1 MSVSVLSRNPVRGV
15 YVSSLGFSSIL
26 SGPAPRIPCKPHVFM
41 GTVRGLT
48 IAQGP
53 GPSLRY
59 GHKEADGS
67 AGGAHSPGEGPEPDA
82 HFKRGARR
90 SEVRM
95 PFRNQ
100 TQEQLKAEE
109 YPLLKLLAQVEETV
123 SELGPDSPW
132 YPCLSRAARSLR
144 RGLGL

>member
-1 MSVSVLSRNPVRGV
+1 
-15 YVSSLGFSSIL
+15 
-26 SGPAPRIPCKPHVFM
+26 
-41 GTVRGLT
+41 
-48 IAQGP
+48 
-53 GPSLRY
+53 
-59 GHKEADGS
+59 
-67 AGGAHSPGEGPEPDA
+67 
-82 HFKRGARR
+82 
-90 SEVRM
+90 M